1 MIRGATVLTVTGGIL
16 SPGAILIRDG
26 KIAEVGASVEVPAGA
41 EVIEADGMFVMPG
54 IIDAHSHIAAESIN
68 EGSVSVSSM
77 TGTGDVVDPYD
88 VNIYRELAGG
98 VTTSNILH
106 GSANPIGGLNVVIKH
121 RWGADAAGLVFEGA
135 PPGIKFALGE
145 NPKRSR
151 GMPAGVERRYPA
163 TRMGVQD
170 VIRQAFTDA
179 EAYRQEFADYEAAK
193 ARGER
198 VLPPRRDMKLEP
210 LVEIL
215 EGERLV
221 HAHCYRQ
228 DEILQ
233 LLRLAEEFGFRIA
246 TLQHVLEGYKVANEI
261 AAHGAGASTFSD
273 WWGYK
278 VEAYDAIPYNAAL
291 MTERGILVSINSD
304 SAEEARHLNQEA
316 AKTVKWGGM
325 TEEQA
330 LRMITINPAIQ
341 LGIGD
346 RIGSIEVGK
355 DADLAVF
362 DRHPLSTYAVNQMTF
377 VDGEMLFSREQ
388 DLAMR
393 ESAAAERAELEK
405 KLSEGDDA
413 EGGPG
418 RPGSGR
424 PGPGRSGPGDRGK
437 ESGDDRSWE
446 ERASARGGSAGAR
459 TRGRS
464 GDGSGRRVLAH
475 QERANPHPGRGSG
488 AHRVGI
494 HSDPGRPDRRDR
506 RRDPGAGGS
515 DGGGRLRARRLSGHD
530 GLGEPARPH
539 RDRLRQRDGGHRRTG
554 RDEPASEGGD
564 RGPSLE

>member
-1 MIRGATVLTVTGGIL
+1 MRHMTGFVAAALAAAPPLAAQETVIRGATVLTVTEGTL
-16 SPGAILIRDG
+16 SPGAVRIRDG
-26 KIAEVGASVEVPAGA
+26 RIAEVGASVEVPPGA
-41 EVIEADGMFVMPG
+41 AVIEADGMFVMPG
-54 IIDAHSHIAAESIN
+54 IVDAHSHIAAESIN
-68 EGSVSVSSM
+68 EGTVAVSSM

-88 VNIYRELAGG
+88 INIYRELAGG

-170 VIRQAFTDA
+170 VIRQAFIEA
-179 EAYRQEFADYEAAK
+179 EAYRREFVDFEAAK

-198 VLPPRRDMKLEP
+198 VLPPRRDLKLEP

-215 EGERLV
+215 EGKRLV

-273 WWGYK
+273 WWAYK

-330 LRMITINPAIQ
+330 LRMITINPAMQ
-341 LGIGD
+341 LGIGQ

-355 DADLAVF
+355 DADLAIF

-377 VDGEMLFSREQ
+377 VNGEMLFSRDQ

-393 ESAAAERAELEK
+393 EVMAAERAELEE
-405 KLSEGDDA
+405 KLSEGDVA
-413 EGGPG
+413 
-418 RPGSGR
+418 R
-424 PGPGRSGPGDRGK
+424 PGPDT
-437 ESGDDRSWE
+437 
-446 ERASARGGSAGAR
+446 RGGPR
-459 TRGRS
+459 
-464 GDGSGRRVLAH
+464 
-475 QERANPHPGRGSG
+475 
-488 AHRVGI
+488 
-494 HSDPGRPDRRDR
+494 
-506 RRDPGAGGS
+506 
-515 DGGGRLRARRLSGHD
+515 
-530 GLGEPARPH
+530 
-539 RDRLRQRDGGHRRTG
+539 
-554 RDEPASEGGD
+554 
-564 RGPSLE
+564 RGPREGVRR

>member
-1 MIRGATVLTVTGGIL
+1 MRRTTVLPTAIPAAALAAAMLAPAPPVSAQETVIRGATVLTMTGATH
-16 SPGAILIRDG
+16 SPGAIRIRDG
-26 KIAEVGASVEVPAGA
+26 RIVEVGASVAVPEGA
-41 EVIEADGMFVMPG
+41 AVIEADGLFVMPG
-54 IIDAHSHIAAESIN
+54 IVDAHSHIAAESIN
-68 EGSVSVSSM
+68 EGSVAVSSM

-88 VNIYRELAGG
+88 INIYRELAGG

-121 RWGADAAGLVFEGA
+121 RWGEDAEGLVLEGA

-170 VIRQAFTDA
+170 VIRQAFIEA
-179 EAYRQEFADYEAAK
+179 EAYRKAFADHEAAK

-198 VLPPRRDMKLEP
+198 ALPPRRDMKLEP

-246 TLQHVLEGYKVANEI
+246 TLQHVLEGYKVADEI

-273 WWGYK
+273 WWAYK

-330 LRMITINPAIQ
+330 LAMITINPAIQ

-388 DLAMR
+388 DRVMR
-393 ESAAAERAELEK
+393 ESAAAERAELLR
-405 KLSEGDDA
+405 KLAPPKEEAPGWRGPRG
-413 EGGPG
+413 EGG
-418 RPGSGR
+418 
-424 PGPGRSGPGDRGK
+424 
-437 ESGDDRSWE
+437 
-446 ERASARGGSAGAR
+446 
-459 TRGRS
+459 
-464 GDGSGRRVLAH
+464 RR
-475 QERANPHPGRGSG
+475 
-488 AHRVGI
+488 
-494 HSDPGRPDRRDR
+494 
-506 RRDPGAGGS
+506 
-515 DGGGRLRARRLSGHD
+515 
-530 GLGEPARPH
+530 
-539 RDRLRQRDGGHRRTG
+539 
-554 RDEPASEGGD
+554 
-564 RGPSLE
+564 